1 MTIRSEVELNTRERA
16 RLYAQVWYRATRD
29 AHREGGVFWAAAVA
43 VVTPLFLCSVG
54 LPASQLLES
63 FEPAAED

>member
-16 RLYAQVWYRATRD
+16 RLFVTVWYRATRD
-29 AHREGGVFWAAAVA
+29 AHREGGAFWAAVVA
-43 VVTPLFLCSVG
+43 VVTPLFLRSFG
-54 LPASQLLES
+54 LVQSQLLES

>member
-1 MTIRSEVELNTRERA
+1 MEPKRELSLWQRA

-29 AHREGGVFWAAAVA
+29 AHREGGAFWAAVVA

-54 LPASQLLES
+54 LPAPQLVES